1 MKWFK
6 HFLDIIYPRAC
17 EACGEAL
24 LGGENLICMNCLID
38 LPRTNSHIQQLDNI
52 SNRFWGKIPVAD
64 TLTFLKFSKKGKVQ
78 KLLHELKYRNKPEVG
93 KYLGNI
99 YGIDLKIV
107 GFDKKVDLLISVP
120 LHPSKLIQRGYNQS
134 DCIAQG
140 LSEALNVPFEPNAVQ
155 KRMFTESQTKKSRIE
170 RFQNVENIFE
180 VIEYEKI
187 KNKRIAI
194 VDDVLTT
201 GSTLESLGITLLNA
215 EAKEISIITI
225 AAAF

>member
-6 HFLDIIYPRAC
+6 HFLDIIYPRSC

-24 LGGENLICMNCLID
+24 LGGENLICMNCMIN
-38 LPRTNSHIQQLDNI
+38 LPRTNSHIQRLDVL
-52 SNRFWGKIPVAD
+52 SNRFWGKISVTD
-64 TLTFLKFSKKGKVQ
+64 TITFMKFSKKGKVQ

-93 KYLGNI
+93 KYLGKI
-99 YGIDLKIV
+99 YGVDLKSV
-107 GFDKKVDLLISVP
+107 YFDKKIDLIIGVP
-120 LHPSKLIQRGYNQS
+120 LHPTKLVQRGYNQA
-134 DCIAQG
+134 DCIAEG
-140 LSEALNVPFEPNAVQ
+140 LSEALNVPYDTMAV
-155 KRMFTESQTKKSRIE
+155 KRLTYTSTQTKKSRIE

-180 VIEYEKI
+180 VIDSEKI

-201 GSTLESLGITLLNA
+201 GSTIESLGITLLNA
-215 EAKEISIITI
+215 EAKAISVITI